1 MIADLP
7 DTHRVTVGGDK
18 NYDTKGFVHQLRT
31 MGVTPHVAQ
40 YPETATRGSAIDA
53 RTTRHPGYAASQQ
66 KRKLVEQC
74 FGWMKTV
81 GLMRKLRHRGGARV
95 NWNFIFTA
103 AAFNLVR
110 MRTLLA
116 QPA

>member
-1 MIADLP
+1 
-7 DTHRVTVGGDK
+7 
-18 NYDTKGFVHQLRT
+18 
-31 MGVTPHVAQ
+31 
-40 YPETATRGSAIDA
+40 
-53 RTTRHPGYAASQQ
+53 
-66 KRKLVEQC
+66 
-74 FGWMKTV
+74 MKTV
-81 GLMRKLRHRGGARV
+81 GPMRKLRHRGGARV

>member
-1 MIADLP
+1 MVADLP
-7 DTHRVTVGGDK
+7 DTRRGTVAGDK
-18 NYDTKGFVHQLRT
+18 NYDTKGFVQLLRE

-40 YPETATRGSAIDA
+40 YPETAHRGSAIDA
-53 RTTRHPGYAASQQ
+53 RTTRHPGDAISQQ

-81 GLMRKLRHRGGARV
+81 GLLRKLRHRGGARV
-95 NWNFIFTA
+95 NWTFIFTA

-110 MRTLLA
+110 MRTLLT

>member
-1 MIADLP
+1 MPARP
-7 DTHRVTVGGDK
+7 DIR
-18 NYDTKGFVHQLRT
+18 
-31 MGVTPHVAQ
+31 
-40 YPETATRGSAIDA
+40 
-53 RTTRHPGYAASQQ
+53 GYAVSQQ